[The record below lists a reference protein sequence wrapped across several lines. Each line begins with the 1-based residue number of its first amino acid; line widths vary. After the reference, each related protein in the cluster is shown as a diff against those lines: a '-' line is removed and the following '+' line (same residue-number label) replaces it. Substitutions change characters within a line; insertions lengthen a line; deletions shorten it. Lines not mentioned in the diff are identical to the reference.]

1 MTQHDEAARLILFE
15 GQIKLAKWADSS
27 SGGPK
32 VTFNLLDKDAL
43 TPFEKTTKRRGRK
56 SGQRLLVILA
66 DSTGAPMPDAPD
78 ECVLLGASWTHTQ
91 GATVTFAFDSVEY
104 WRRFTT
110 ADQSDSPTQF
120 HLTLVEMQDDETPV
134 DQVSQATLEKATKRK
149 GGPKSKHVAQFI
161 QGQDFRTFVGKR
173 LEMPEDRWN
182 MVTAD
187 MADKWVKQVVGIE
200 SKADLDHEPAAWE
213 RYEKLIRRPFLQ
225 WARSYFGESYGLN

>member
-1 MTQHDEAARLILFE
+1 MQDEAARLIAFE
-15 GQIKLAKWADSS
+15 GQVKLAKWADSS

-32 VTFNLLDKDAL
+32 VTFALLDKDAL

-56 SGQRLLVILA
+56 SGQRFLVILA
-66 DSTGAPMPDAPD
+66 DSTGQPIPETPD

-91 GATVTFAFDSVEY
+91 GATVTFAFDSVEF

-110 ADQSDSPTQF
+110 ADQSESPTQF

-149 GGPKSKHVAQFI
+149 GGPKSKHVAQVI

-173 LEMPEDRWN
+173 LEMREDAWHL
-182 MVTAD
+182 VTAEI
-187 MADKWVKQVVGIE
+187 ADKWVKQVVGIE

-213 RYEKLIRRPFLQ
+213 RYEKLVRRPFIS
-225 WARSYFGESYGLN
+225 WARSYFGESFGLN